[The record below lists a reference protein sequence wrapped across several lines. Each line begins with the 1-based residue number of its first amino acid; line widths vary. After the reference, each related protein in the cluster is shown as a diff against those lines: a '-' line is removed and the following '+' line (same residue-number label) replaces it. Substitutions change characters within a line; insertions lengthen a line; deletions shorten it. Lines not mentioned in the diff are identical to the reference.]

1 MKRRLMGSAEEDNAN
16 EIHKNEQVL
25 LNASLNQQESIE
37 EEDIEE
43 DVPTLVDG
51 NVKLLTQNSRR
62 AYLSELRKVIQRA
75 DVIIQVLDAR
85 DPLGTKS
92 TVVEDMVLANHRK
105 RLVYVLNKSDLV
117 PREVLENW
125 LKYLRCSHPTIPFKC
140 NTQNQKS
147 HLGTQVG
154 KVLKQQ
160 SEELLQ
166 SSQAIGSEELLN
178 LLKNY
183 CRVSFGG
190 EGGSGK
196 NMITVGIVGFP
207 NVGKSSLI
215 NSLMRIR
222 AVGVSAVPGFTKSLQ
237 EVILDKN
244 IRLIDSPGVVFAD
257 GDTAATALRNCVN
270 VEDMEDVMTPV
281 QAILDKCP
289 AGYLMQLYAIPKF
302 PAKDA
307 QSFLAAVAKSI
318 GKLKKGGI
326 PNVDAAARTV
336 LHDWNQGKIKFY
348 CKPPAAADRTLHHD
362 EISSFKNETQ
372 LISTVNGV
380 TTTAFIQKPDA
391 VDEEMNLETEDM
403 NILNSLQAH
412 TKDSVFIPMN
422 L

>member
-1 MKRRLMGSAEEDNAN
+1 MKRRLGIKDSDDEVN
-16 EIHKNEQVL
+16 KNEQIL
-25 LNASLNQQESIE
+25 LNAALLQQNAIE
-37 EEDIEE
+37 EESSE
-43 DVPTLVDG
+43 DEAPQLLEG

-62 AYLSELRKVIQRA
+62 AYLSDLRKVVQRA
-75 DVIIQVLDAR
+75 DVVIQVLDAR

-92 TVVEDMVLANHRK
+92 NVVEDMVLSNHRK
-105 RLVYVLNKSDLV
+105 KLVYVLNKSDLV

-125 LKYLRCSHPTIPFKC
+125 LKYLRQSHPTIPFKS

-147 HLGTQVG
+147 HLGTQTG
-154 KVLKQQ
+154 KVMKQQ
-160 SEELLQ
+160 NEEMLQ
-166 SSQAIGSEELLN
+166 SSSAIGSEELLN

-183 CRVSFGG
+183 CRASFG
-190 EGGSGK
+190 EGTGGNSK

-257 GDTAATALRNCVN
+257 GDTAATSLRNCVN

-289 AGYLMQLYAIPKF
+289 MAYLMQLYAIPKF
-302 PAKDA
+302 PSKDA
-307 QSFLAAVAKSI
+307 HAFLALVAKAI
-318 GKLKKGGI
+318 GKLKKGGV
-326 PNVDAAARTV
+326 PNIDAAARTV

-348 CKPPAAADRTLHHD
+348 CKPPALNAESTGTSAA
-362 EISSFKNETQ
+362 FKNETQ
-372 LISTVNGV
+372 LITTMHGV
-380 TTTAFIQKPDA
+380 TTTSTVAGDMTGG
-391 VDEEMNLETEDM
+391 EEDM
-403 NILNSLQAH
+403 ALEVEDVNILDSLQQH
-412 TKDSVFIPMN
+412 TKHSVFVPMN